1 MERRLAAEEEG
12 MKRTLL
18 AALVVL
24 AAFPAAASADTV
36 EGVVVARDAQ
46 RGIVVTADRSGTVAA
61 LRVQRAGA
69 FKPGAKL
76 RAKANKLGDGTYR
89 VRKIKR
95 RGRAAAAKARFTV
108 LARADRALVATAG
121 GTTFTLGAGAAAPAP
136 GTVVAARLRL
146 AGGKATVARVKALA
160 QLTRLELTGRFAGFA
175 NGVLQIDVGAG
186 ILLSVTVPAG
196 VEPALQA
203 GDEVTVLV
211 DGAFNLIA
219 IDGEL
224 EVYGALTAIAPDS
237 LSVGA
242 VTCAVPEDL
251 DVSDL
256 VVGDTVLVFCSLV
269 DGVLTAEDLELDE
282 PLDDEPWDE
291 EEGEDE
297 LP

>member
-1 MERRLAAEEEG
+1 MERRLAAEDRG

-24 AAFPAAASADTV
+24 AAFPATASAATV

-46 RGIVVTADRSGTVAA
+46 RGIVVTAGRGGAVAA
-61 LRVQRAGA
+61 LRVQRAAA
-69 FKPGAKL
+69 FKPGARL
-76 RAKANKLGDGTYR
+76 RAKANRLGDGTYR
-89 VRKIKR
+89 VRRVKR
-95 RGRAAAAKARFTV
+95 RGRAGVARARFIV
-108 LARADRALVATAG
+108 LARADRSLVASAG

-136 GTVVAARLRL
+136 GSVVAARLRL
-146 AGGKATVARVKALA
+146 ARGKATVANVRPLA
-160 QLTRLELTGRFAGFA
+160 QLTRLELTGRFTAFA
-175 NGVLQIDVGAG
+175 NGVLQLDVGAG

-203 GDEVTVLV
+203 GDEVTLLV
-211 DGAFNLIA
+211 DGSFNLIA
-219 IDGEL
+219 IDGEI
-224 EVYGALTAIAPDS
+224 EVYGALTAVAPDS

-269 DGVLTAEDLELDE
+269 DGVLTAGELELDE
-282 PLDDEPWDE
+282 PWFDDEPIDE
-291 EEGEDE
+291 ELEPEE
-297 LP
+297 